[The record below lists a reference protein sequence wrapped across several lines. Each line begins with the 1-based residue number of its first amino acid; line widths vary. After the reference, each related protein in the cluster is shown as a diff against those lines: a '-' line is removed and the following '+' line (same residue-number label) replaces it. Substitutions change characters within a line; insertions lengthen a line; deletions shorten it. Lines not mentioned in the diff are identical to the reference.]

1 MKQRIIYWTAVGIVS
16 LMMIFSGY
24 LYLTDPMMDDAF
36 GHLGFPSYF
45 RIELAVAKII
55 GAGVL
60 LLPFVPSFLK
70 EWAFAGFTITFISA
84 LIAHSASGD
93 PVSVLI
99 GPVIALTLL
108 VVAYIYHKKLQSPSA

>member
-1 MKQRIIYWTAVGIVS
+1 MKQKIIYWTAVGIVS

-24 LYLTDPMMDDAF
+24 LYITDPNMDEAF

-55 GAGVL
+55 GAVIL

-84 LIAHSASGD
+84 FIAHSANGD
-93 PVSVLI
+93 PISALI
-99 GPVIALTLL
+99 GPVVALALTI
-108 VVAYIYHKKLQSPSA
+108 VAYVYHQKLKSPAV

>member
-24 LYLTDPMMDDAF
+24 LYITDPNMDEAF

-45 RIELAVAKII
+45 RIELAIAKII

-70 EWAFAGFTITFISA
+70 EWAFAGFIITFISA
-84 LIAHSASGD
+84 LIAHSANGD
-93 PVSVLI
+93 PTSALV
-99 GPVIALTLL
+99 GPLVALTLTII
-108 VVAYIYHKKLQSPSA
+108 AYIYHNKLKSPSV